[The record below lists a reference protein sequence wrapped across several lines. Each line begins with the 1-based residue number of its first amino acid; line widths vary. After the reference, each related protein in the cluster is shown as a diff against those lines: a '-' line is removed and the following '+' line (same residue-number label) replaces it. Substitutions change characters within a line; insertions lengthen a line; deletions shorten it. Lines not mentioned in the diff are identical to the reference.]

1 MIILDRSMETLG
13 LSKLEIRML
22 PLFGQLA
29 CSIPQ
34 VARKRNYLE
43 GERER
48 EREFSSKLLG
58 KEREMNKKGKCK
70 WSMVRIECDIA

>member
-48 EREFSSKLLG
+48 ER
-58 KEREMNKKGKCK
+58 
-70 WSMVRIECDIA
+70 V